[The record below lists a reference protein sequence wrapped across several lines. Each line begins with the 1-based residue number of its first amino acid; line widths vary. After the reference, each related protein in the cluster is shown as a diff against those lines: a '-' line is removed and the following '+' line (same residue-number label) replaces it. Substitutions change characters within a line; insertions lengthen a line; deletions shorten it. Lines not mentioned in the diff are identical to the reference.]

1 MRQIVISLLLLP
13 LFSGCS
19 VYLAASG
26 SKEPDFSKLAL
37 GMRRAV
43 VEQEFGPAREEKANP
58 DGGSTAIYRYTLGD
72 QSSAGRAILYLV
84 GDIFT
89 ICLAEYLFWP
99 LEISN
104 SGNAYQATFHYDAND
119 KVKRFSEKQEIG
131 DEEA

>member
-1 MRQIVISLLLLP
+1 MHRLLILCLLLP
-13 LFSGCS
+13 LLSGCS

-26 SKEPDFSKLAL
+26 SKEPDFSKLAV

-43 VEQEFGPAREEKANP
+43 VEQEFGPAREEKSNA
-58 DGGSTAIYRYTLGD
+58 DGTSTAIYRYKLGD

-84 GDIFT
+84 GDIVTF
-89 ICLAEYLFWP
+89 CLAEYLFWP

-104 SGNAYQATFHYDAND
+104 SGNAYQATFQYDAQE
-119 KVKRFSEKQEIG
+119 KVLRFSEKQEIG